1 MSNGRDGRSFG
12 GFEKAPS
19 FHQVR
24 THRRRFAT
32 MHDMMR
38 RSRAREVALQLL
50 FQRDLNPQRTTP
62 TRTLRQGPAARAFTT
77 EILHEPR

>member
-38 RSRAREVALQLL
+38 RSRAREVALQTVVPAQ
-50 FQRDLNPQRTTP
+50 FESAANNANSNASPRT
-62 TRTLRQGPAARAFTT
+62 GCAS
-77 EILHEPR
+77 LHYRNSA